1 MRSLILALVAL
12 APLAAVENVAV
23 NGDFSAK
30 SSPGNFIGW
39 TVWGDPKQVS
49 LVSEGDNRFLRV
61 DTSPK
66 KSDGGLIQEI
76 EVRPDWSA
84 VKVSM
89 RMRVAKMAAPT
100 ADDKAF
106 HRPVFH
112 FLTLDS
118 AGKPTAGPGEG
129 QTPWS
134 KFLVDGDSDWKT
146 YTAVK
151 TIPPGCEIL
160 KLECRV
166 LGAQAI
172 ADYDDVVIE
181 PVVKQP

>member
-1 MRSLILALVAL
+1 MKRLILALTAL

-30 SSPGNFIGW
+30 DAAGAYTGW

-49 LVSEGDNRFLRV
+49 IGSEDGNRFLRV
-61 DTSPK
+61 DTSPR

-84 VKVSM
+84 VKISI
-89 RMRVAKMAAPT
+89 RMRVSKMATPA
-100 ADDKAF
+100 AEDKAF
-106 HRPVFH
+106 NRPIFH
-112 FLTLDS
+112 FLAMDS
-118 AGKPTAGPGEG
+118 AGKPVAGPGEG
-129 QTPWS
+129 QSAWS
-134 KFLVDGDSDWKT
+134 KVLVDGDSDWKT
-146 YTAVK
+146 YTALK
-151 TIPPGCEIL
+151 TFPAGIETL

-181 PVVKQP
+181 PVVRQP